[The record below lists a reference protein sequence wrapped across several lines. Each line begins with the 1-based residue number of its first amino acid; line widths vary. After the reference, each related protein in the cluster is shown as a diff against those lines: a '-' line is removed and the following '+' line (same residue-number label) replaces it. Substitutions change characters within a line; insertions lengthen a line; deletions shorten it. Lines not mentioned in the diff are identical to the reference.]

1 MTKKARKYLEAT
13 VVASTKDM
21 SNEEW
26 LKARQMGIGGS
37 DAAAI
42 VGHSPWKT
50 SIQVYIDKKEEDLKP
65 KEETLATELGHELE
79 EAVAKVFTKRTGL
92 KVKNVNGILR
102 NDKYPFAIANIDRA
116 IVGEKAFLECKT
128 TNPFATKEWED
139 DGVPLHYAMQCL
151 HYMAVTGATHCYIA
165 VIIGGNLDFKWRKL
179 ERDENLIEMLMEE
192 ERKFWEENILKDE
205 PPLPDGSEAF
215 SRYIAERYNREE
227 KGKLI
232 DLNYMDNIKDYLQR
246 RDEIDNEMKALK
258 EEKNLI
264 DQSIQL
270 EMKEAEKAT
279 AGDRMI
285 TWKSQNRTSI
295 DTKRLKSELPEI
307 AEKYSKI
314 STYRTFKVK

>member
-1 MTKKARKYLEAT
+1 MNKKSRKYLEAT
-13 VVASTKDM
+13 VVADTKNM

-26 LKARQMGIGGS
+26 LKARQIGIGGS
-37 DAAAI
+37 DSSAVA
-42 VGHSPWKT
+42 GCNPWK
-50 SIQVYIDKKEEDLKP
+50 SAVQVYIEKKEEDP
-65 KEETLATELGHELE
+65 KQEDSFRMKLGHKLE
-79 EAVAKVFTKRTGL
+79 QTVADLFMEETGL
-92 KVKNVNGILR
+92 KVKNVNGILQ
-102 NDKYPFAIANIDRA
+102 NKKYPFAMANIDRA

-128 TNPFATKEWED
+128 TNSFAAKEWE
-139 DGVPLHYAMQCL
+139 GGMVPVHYAMQCL

-165 VIIGGNLDFKWRKL
+165 VLIGNQEFKWLRL
-179 ERDENLIEMLMEE
+179 ERDETLIENLMQIEKE
-192 ERKFWEENILKDE
+192 FWENNILKDE
-205 PPLPDGSEAF
+205 PPLPDGSDAF

-227 KGKLI
+227 KGKTI
-232 DLNYMDNIKDYLQR
+232 DLNYMDNIRDYLQR

-270 EMKEAEKAT
+270 EMKESEKAT
-279 AGDRMI
+279 AGDRII

-295 DTKRLKSELPEI
+295 DTKRLKAELPEI

>member
-1 MTKKARKYLEAT
+1 MNKKSRKYLEAT
-13 VVASTKDM
+13 VVADTKNM

-37 DAAAI
+37 DASAV
-42 VGHSPWKT
+42 VGCNPWK
-50 SIQVYIDKKEEDLKP
+50 SAVQVYIEKKEENP
-65 KEETLATELGHELE
+65 KQEEAFRMKLGHKLE
-79 EAVAKVFTKRTGL
+79 QTVADLFMEETGL
-92 KVKNVNGILR
+92 KVKNVNGILQ
-102 NDKYPFAIANIDRA
+102 NEKYPFAMANIDRA
-116 IVGEKAFLECKT
+116 VVGEKAFLECKT
-128 TNPFATKEWED
+128 TNSFAAKEWECD
-139 DGVPLHYAMQCL
+139 MVPVHYAMQCL

-165 VIIGGNLDFKWRKL
+165 VLIGNQDFKWQKL
-179 ERDENLIEMLMEE
+179 ERDEILINNLMEL
-192 ERKFWEENILKDE
+192 EREFWENNILKDE
-205 PPLPDGSEAF
+205 LPVADGSDAF

-227 KGKLI
+227 KGKTI
-232 DLNYMDNIKDYLQR
+232 DLNYMDNIRDYLQR